1 MTANIQTDFGE
12 EKTHLIT
19 LFWVIRNQKS
29 MFSRCITLFFVE
41 RNSLWFS
48 VSFVER
54 KFGPQNSSMTHT
66 ISLGH
71 PQIAISQH
79 GEFYRLEFEKNRPLF
94 QNDRRTDSGMTK
106 TVENPSRDPV
116 QVLHERMSFSL
127 SFDIIVSRF
136 KYTGSNKTS
145 HGQTKREIPTGFLYG
160 FRHLRRYIVQ
170 R

>member
-54 KFGPQNSSMTHT
+54 KFGP
-66 ISLGH
+66 
-71 PQIAISQH
+71 
-79 GEFYRLEFEKNRPLF
+79 
-94 QNDRRTDSGMTK
+94 
-106 TVENPSRDPV
+106 
-116 QVLHERMSFSL
+116 
-127 SFDIIVSRF
+127 
-136 KYTGSNKTS
+136 
-145 HGQTKREIPTGFLYG
+145 
-160 FRHLRRYIVQ
+160 
-170 R
+170 